1 MFVFNML
8 QSLFVCRLLLTGG
21 TVIPVSLIAVVPTVL
36 EKSVFYGYLA
46 VASVSLGL
54 PTQFVHC
61 CLAATRAF
69 MPASLIV
76 IPYTILEISKFL
88 GQLPVDDD
96 DDEKCQLNAG
106 KASLRSELPVP
117 RALTLSFWLSASSSL
132 ISPHQD
138 CHCPNLLLVEF
149 ACPFIDRTT
158 IVTQATPFAELRR
171 VWLAPDVNIL
181 WGALTPT

>member
-1 MFVFNML
+1 ML
-8 QSLFVCRLLLTGG
+8 QSLFVCRRLLTGG

-69 MPASLIV
+69 MLACLIV

-96 DDEKCQLNAG
+96 DDDEKCQLNASI
-106 KASLRSELPVP
+106 ASLRSELATFCLHFT
-117 RALTLSFWLSASSSL
+117 RTLSIILKYTVRIL
-132 ISPHQD
+132 LTYKP
-138 CHCPNLLLVEF
+138 PRLLLSLKLLLLLLLLYVYMYIYISRAHKNGRLE
-149 ACPFIDRTT
+149 
-158 IVTQATPFAELRR
+158 
-171 VWLAPDVNIL
+171 
-181 WGALTPT
+181 

>member
-1 MFVFNML
+1 ML
-8 QSLFVCRLLLTGG
+8 QSLFVCRRLLTGG

-69 MPASLIV
+69 MSASLIV
-76 IPYTILEISKFL
+76 ITYTILEISKFL
-88 GQLPVDDD
+88 GQLLVDDDDDD

-106 KASLRSELPVP
+106 IASLRSELFYFV
-117 RALTLSFWLSASSSL
+117 RIIRNSTVC
-132 ISPHQD
+132 D
-138 CHCPNLLLVEF
+138 LL
-149 ACPFIDRTT
+149 
-158 IVTQATPFAELRR
+158 
-171 VWLAPDVNIL
+171 
-181 WGALTPT
+181 

>member
-1 MFVFNML
+1 ML
-8 QSLFVCRLLLTGG
+8 QSLFVCRRLLTGG

-96 DDEKCQLNAG
+96 DDDDDDEKCQLNASI
-106 KASLRSELPVP
+106 ASLRSELCAYIARVLGIHNVQMTSLRERPLLPSYFPSILSTFPIHVSWEPDQSYHVKMDPVVS
-117 RALTLSFWLSASSSL
+117 LSW
-132 ISPHQD
+132 
-138 CHCPNLLLVEF
+138 
-149 ACPFIDRTT
+149 
-158 IVTQATPFAELRR
+158 
-171 VWLAPDVNIL
+171 
-181 WGALTPT
+181 

>member
-1 MFVFNML
+1 ML
-8 QSLFVCRLLLTGG
+8 QWLFVCRRLLTGG

-96 DDEKCQLNAG
+96 DDKKCQLNAG
-106 KASLRSELPVP
+106 IASLRSELVTCVP
-117 RALTLSFWLSASSSL
+117 RYHVRIDTRLSPSFSIFRSAR
-132 ISPHQD
+132 Q
-138 CHCPNLLLVEF
+138 ER
-149 ACPFIDRTT
+149 A
-158 IVTQATPFAELRR
+158 
-171 VWLAPDVNIL
+171 
-181 WGALTPT
+181 

>member
-1 MFVFNML
+1 ML
-8 QSLFVCRLLLTGG
+8 QSLFVCRRLLTGG

-36 EKSVFYGYLA
+36 EKSVFCGYLP

-96 DDEKCQLNAG
+96 DDDDDDDDEKCQLNAG
-106 KASLRSELPVP
+106 IASLRSEL
-117 RALTLSFWLSASSSL
+117 
-132 ISPHQD
+132 
-138 CHCPNLLLVEF
+138 
-149 ACPFIDRTT
+149 
-158 IVTQATPFAELRR
+158 
-171 VWLAPDVNIL
+171 NIHK
-181 WGALTPT
+181 G